1 MATLTKTVTLSSVAG
16 APNGILSDPLS
27 ISMSKALTVSGPHT
41 LKKVTVLTAANGSLL
56 VEANADKRTLV
67 YIKNNASA
75 ATGNLKIYHDSTTED
90 GLGDDDPDSAAADAV
105 VETYELIMEIAFGEF
120 ALFPATL
127 DFPIRAVAASQDAPV
142 EVGTFVIGD
151 DFA

>member
-41 LKKVTVLTAANGSLL
+41 LKKMTVTTAAAL
-56 VEANADKRTLV
+56 EIIPANADKRTLV

-75 ATGNLKIYHDSTTED
+75 ATGNIKVFNNHTGAATTTT
-90 GLGDDDPDSAAADAV
+90 PD
-105 VETYELIMEIAFGEF
+105 TELIMEIAHGEF

-127 DFPIRAVAASQDAPV
+127 DHEITAQAVSADAAV

>member
-16 APNGILSDPLS
+16 GTNGILADALS
-27 ISMSKALTVSGPHT
+27 ISMSKALTVEGPHT
-41 LKKVTVLTAANGSLL
+41 LKKMTVATAANGSVLL
-56 VEANADKRTLV
+56 EANDTKRTLV
-67 YIKNNASA
+67 YIKNNAAS
-75 ATGNLKIYHDSTTED
+75 ATGNLKIYHDSTTD
-90 GLGDDDPDSAAADAV
+90 AAADNDPDSVAADAE

-127 DFPIRAVAASQDAPV
+127 DFPIRAVAASVDAPV

-151 DFA
+151 DF

>member
-41 LKKVTVLTAANGSLL
+41 LKKMTVTT
-56 VEANADKRTLV
+56 ANALEIVPANSDKRTLV

-75 ATGNLKIYHDSTTED
+75 ATGNIKVYNNHTGAATTE
-90 GLGDDDPDSAAADAV
+90 GAD
-105 VETYELIMEIAFGEF
+105 ELIMEIAHGEF

-127 DFPIRAVAASQDAPV
+127 DFQITAKAVSADAAV